1 MGSYGLLDFVFVFRS
16 TSKVSWSLIESH
28 WVSWF
33 NDCQSWGVGAIFE
46 HLRVWSTPCVLAP
59 CWVGSSSLGHP
70 RHAYVTV
77 VWSCAVPM
85 CRLCCLR
92 CAFEWNGRRMSTAC
106 ALLKH
111 WRCGQVEVA
120 TVYGPVW
127 NLGSQKNLGFRVSDG
142 FCFGWFLC
150 ILTVF
155 VFVGP
160 VMPHAQIWYCRAWG
174 SLWWFGEVV
183 IFCLAMMRRDSER
196 SRRFSSVFCLFCL
209 LLKCGGELQAL
220 AMPICIAGPKVG
232 GVSGPTSCTCFLPQ
246 EEEGFGGLIFH
257 SSCATRLCICY
268 SRSYI
273 FWGSWRYRL
282 PSFLM
287 CFWCLRNVSVAYALR
302 IHGSSC
308 PEVPAYTTFQAWS
321 WDNFLP
327 WTNQFET
334 NQIPKRVMRN
344 HGRTWVSEYGSQDLD
359 WAFFVDLDASTNAF
373 RGRHKCSS
381 TMLSTSCRGGPSEP
395 LDRWRMHRTPNVALG
410 AEPVGPSRPI
420 ANELGK
426 EAARWKPPCL
436 LHDGTVVQQLNI
448 EAFIFFWYSLRTIEY
463 MIFDARLQMEELR
476 VLSKFQWVASF
487 TVPQCHSATCIAA
500 VSQSFQQQRTYL
512 FQLKKQPCS
521 H

>member
-46 HLRVWSTPCVLAP
+46 HLRVWSTPCVSAP

-127 NLGSQKNLGFRVSDG
+127 NLGSQRNLGFRVSDG

-232 GVSGPTSCTCFLPQ
+232 GVSGPTSCTCCLPQ

-257 SSCATRLCICY
+257 SSFATRLCICY

-334 NQIPKRVMRN
+334 NQIPKRVMKN

-359 WAFFVDLDASTNAF
+359 WAFFCWSGCF
-373 RGRHKCSS
+373 HQRF
-381 TMLSTSCRGGPSEP
+381 
-395 LDRWRMHRTPNVALG
+395 
-410 AEPVGPSRPI
+410 SRP
-420 ANELGK
+420 
-426 EAARWKPPCL
+426 PQ
-436 LHDGTVVQQLNI
+436 VQLNY
-448 EAFIFFWYSLRTIEY
+448 AFDKLPWWSLRTTGSLA
-463 MIFDARLQMEELR
+463 DASYAER
-476 VLSKFQWVASF
+476 
-487 TVPQCHSATCIAA
+487 SAWCRTCWPIAA
-500 VSQSFQQQRTYL
+500 HRQWTRQRSGKVKTTLPVTWWYSGTATQHWTFHGIAYIL
-512 FQLKKQPCS
+512 
-521 H
+521 

>member
-46 HLRVWSTPCVLAP
+46 HLRVWSTPCVSAP

-127 NLGSQKNLGFRVSDG
+127 NLGSQKILVSELQMVSVSDG
-142 FCFGWFLC
+142 F
-150 ILTVF
+150 F
-155 VFVGP
+155 VFWQCSYLSDRSCRMPRFGTVELGAVCDGLGRLWFFVLQWWEEIRRGRGGLAPCSVCFVCSRSAEASYKRWLCPFVSPDPKWEAFRGRRVARASCLKRRRVLVGWSFIQ
-160 VMPHAQIWYCRAWG
+160 VLQQGFVSVILDRIFSEVRGVTVCLVFSCAFDAWEMWALLTLYESMALLALRFQLTQLFRHG
-174 SLWWFGEVV
+174 LGK
-183 IFCLAMMRRDSER
+183 IFCHGQIN
-196 SRRFSSVFCLFCL
+196 
-209 LLKCGGELQAL
+209 LK
-220 AMPICIAGPKVG
+220 PIKFQRE
-232 GVSGPTSCTCFLPQ
+232 SWKTM
-246 EEEGFGGLIFH
+246 EGH
-257 SSCATRLCICY
+257 ECQNTE
-268 SRSYI
+268 
-273 FWGSWRYRL
+273 
-282 PSFLM
+282 
-287 CFWCLRNVSVAYALR
+287 VR
-302 IHGSSC
+302 IWIGH
-308 PEVPAYTTFQAWS
+308 
-321 WDNFLP
+321 
-327 WTNQFET
+327 
-334 NQIPKRVMRN
+334 
-344 HGRTWVSEYGSQDLD
+344 
-359 WAFFVDLDASTNAF
+359 FFVHLDASTNAF

-448 EAFIFFWYSLRTIEY
+448 EPF
-463 MIFDARLQMEELR
+463 M
-476 VLSKFQWVASF
+476 V
-487 TVPQCHSATCIAA
+487 
-500 VSQSFQQQRTYL
+500 
-512 FQLKKQPCS
+512 
-521 H
+521 